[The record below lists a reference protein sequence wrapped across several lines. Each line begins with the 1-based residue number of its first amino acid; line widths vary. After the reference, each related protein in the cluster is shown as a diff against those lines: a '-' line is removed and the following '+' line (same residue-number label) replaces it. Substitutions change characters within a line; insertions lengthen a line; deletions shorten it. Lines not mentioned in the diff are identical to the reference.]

1 MTDERRR
8 LIEKLRAAAP
18 DLVADVEALAA
29 ELDANAAAVADANRL
44 RSAFL
49 QNLSHEVRTPI
60 TVMRGLLDVVA
71 QDVGGALGDEQ
82 RDLIDRARH
91 SSQQILDLIE
101 GVLSLSKAEVGMIE
115 ASRSRVYFP
124 DLFGDLVRGIE
135 AQLTKKGVRLVV
147 DLPRG
152 IEWIT
157 VDGRLLQSLVAH
169 LLSNAVKFTAR
180 GEVRFQARLTGGTP
194 SIAAAGGLRAAEP
207 SGDTLEIRVAD
218 TGEGMA
224 PELQAR
230 LFEPFRQADGS
241 TRRRHEGLGIGLS
254 VARRV
259 ADALGATLEV
269 TSRLGEGTEVR
280 VCVPLIAVESV
291 APGAAPSVSRVSP
304 PLPLQS
310 RGVLTDL
317 ANLALVFPASESEAI
332 SFALDLV
339 DRLLGAEVCF
349 YAALSADG
357 TATIVDLV
365 SHAEHG
371 LGPASPVPLAAAT
384 LARLASDRRIVR
396 ERRGESGS
404 WIAGGVFLE
413 PARCVGLLAARV
425 RSADDS
431 GDESKILQIAAGWL
445 GGELAA
451 ARRSRD
457 RAELI
462 ATIGR
467 DVKNPLGRALGQT
480 QTLLRGLHGTL
491 SDAQRRAAL
500 DIERGVHRVILAALG
515 IVDYERVASR
525 GFEAVRQR
533 FSLRSIVD
541 HVLSRQGAAIELG
554 AVTVHEAIPPD
565 VPDCTGDLV
574 RADRA
579 LAIVVHEL
587 LERLDEPHELSIRA
601 SAEPEAVH
609 LDVESRVRD
618 AAAFVD
624 ILGSAPAP
632 PEPGETMALRLARGW
647 VEAQGGRVAAV
658 SEPPAVRVRFTFA
671 RAAD

>member
-269 TSRLGEGTEVR
+269 TSRLGEG
-280 VCVPLIAVESV
+280 
-291 APGAAPSVSRVSP
+291 
-304 PLPLQS
+304 
-310 RGVLTDL
+310 
-317 ANLALVFPASESEAI
+317 
-332 SFALDLV
+332 
-339 DRLLGAEVCF
+339 
-349 YAALSADG
+349 
-357 TATIVDLV
+357 
-365 SHAEHG
+365 
-371 LGPASPVPLAAAT
+371 
-384 LARLASDRRIVR
+384 
-396 ERRGESGS
+396 
-404 WIAGGVFLE
+404 
-413 PARCVGLLAARV
+413 
-425 RSADDS
+425 
-431 GDESKILQIAAGWL
+431 
-445 GGELAA
+445 
-451 ARRSRD
+451 
-457 RAELI
+457 
-462 ATIGR
+462 
-467 DVKNPLGRALGQT
+467 
-480 QTLLRGLHGTL
+480 
-491 SDAQRRAAL
+491 
-500 DIERGVHRVILAALG
+500 
-515 IVDYERVASR
+515 
-525 GFEAVRQR
+525 
-533 FSLRSIVD
+533 
-541 HVLSRQGAAIELG
+541 
-554 AVTVHEAIPPD
+554 
-565 VPDCTGDLV
+565 
-574 RADRA
+574 
-579 LAIVVHEL
+579 
-587 LERLDEPHELSIRA
+587 
-601 SAEPEAVH
+601 
-609 LDVESRVRD
+609 
-618 AAAFVD
+618 
-624 ILGSAPAP
+624 
-632 PEPGETMALRLARGW
+632 
-647 VEAQGGRVAAV
+647 
-658 SEPPAVRVRFTFA
+658 
-671 RAAD
+671 